1 MTRTFFQKWSSYQ
14 QGSNPD
20 FESGPNARKKK
31 LKNKKKQNNEQTL
44 WKHKGKKWFLL

>member
-1 MTRTFFQKWSSYQ
+1 MTTIFFQKWSSYQ

-20 FESGPNARKKK
+20 FESSPNAPKKK

-44 WKHKGKKWFLL
+44 RKQKGKKWFLL